1 MEGNVNVKLISML
14 CYKKLVKMLGKSG
27 NFMKKETYVL
37 VPLIA
42 SCSLVIYHWIFH
54 RVVHNS

>member
-27 NFMKKETYVL
+27 NFREKGDLHFSFVDCFM
-37 VPLIA
+37 
-42 SCSLVIYHWIFH
+42 
-54 RVVHNS
+54 